1 LGSLFQDSS
10 GTWLFEFSPTR
21 GRRVRLRLSD
31 AQTRKEAKQAAKQI
45 EQLIHVRQRKLALPE
60 SLNNWLQQADVK
72 LVNKLNELGL
82 CPRRNDPT
90 VNEFVA
96 DYLKRRPD
104 LSAASLTVMGHTERN
119 LLEYFGPYK
128 LLREVTLLD
137 AREFRLWLLKEKG
150 LAANTVN
157 RRCGFARQYF
167 HDAMELGLI
176 TTNPFLQ
183 KSISTTVGPASKD
196 FIDAATIEKVIAS
209 CADPEWQLL
218 FACSRYLG
226 CRIPSEIRD
235 LTRADV
241 DLQAGTILL
250 RSPKTRRHHKTRRL
264 VPIFPQLRPHLQRWI
279 ERADA
284 DCEYLFPRLRRHANQ
299 GTEAKRLVK
308 KAGIEPWGDFFNT
321 LRASRETE
329 LMDQYGLRKACQWIG
344 NTPGIAMRNYS
355 LLRHTAYED
364 EGGLGPEKSVV
375 QSVVIPADL
384 ASFGLLQNAEN
395 PVFPGCSGYVVDG
408 T

>member
-1 LGSLFQDSS
+1 MGSLFQDSS
-10 GTWLFEFSPTR
+10 GTWLFEFSLTQ

-31 AQTRKEAKQAAKQI
+31 ALGRKEAKETAKLI
-45 EQLIHVRQRKLALPE
+45 EQLIHLRSRKLALPE
-60 SLNNWLQQADVK
+60 AVSSWLQQANIK

-82 CPRRNDPT
+82 CPRRSDPT
-90 VNEFVA
+90 VQEFVA

-119 LLEYFGPYK
+119 LLEYFGPHK

-167 HDAMELGLI
+167 HDAMELGLL

-183 KSISTTVGPASKD
+183 KSISTTVGPAKKD
-196 FIDAATIEKVIAS
+196 FIEAATIEKVISS
-209 CADPEWQLL
+209 CSDPEWRLL

-235 LTRADV
+235 LTRKDV

-250 RSPKTRRHHKTRRL
+250 RSPKTRRHHKTQRL
-264 VPIFPQLRPHLQRWI
+264 VPIFPQLRPHLQRWA
-279 ERADA
+279 ETAEA
-284 DCEYLFPRLRRHANQ
+284 DCEYLFPRLRRHTNQ
-299 GTEAKRLVK
+299 GTEAKRIVK

-329 LMDQYGLRKACQWIG
+329 LMDLYGLRKACQWIG

-355 LLRHTAYED
+355 LLRHTSYED
-364 EGGLGPEKSVV
+364 EGGNGAEKSVV
-375 QSVVIPADL
+375 KSVVLSADL
-384 ASFGLLQNAEN
+384 HSFGVLPSAEN
-395 PVFPGCSGYVVDG
+395 RVFSGCSGYVMDG